1 MDTLN
6 KIKIIQH
13 NVLKWTYA
21 RRCQLSNYYIKE
33 NADIVLLNS
42 TGIADTERIKLFN
55 YNLYQRNISG
65 EESAGVAIC
74 IKKSIKHRILDNFL
88 WRYAGD

>member
-21 RRCQLSNYYIKE
+21 RRCELSNYYIKE

-42 TGIADTERIKLFN
+42 TGTADTERIKLFN
-55 YNLYQRNISG
+55 YNIYQRNISG
-65 EESAGVAIC
+65 EGSAGVC
-74 IKKSIKHRILDNFL
+74 DMH
-88 WRYAGD
+88 